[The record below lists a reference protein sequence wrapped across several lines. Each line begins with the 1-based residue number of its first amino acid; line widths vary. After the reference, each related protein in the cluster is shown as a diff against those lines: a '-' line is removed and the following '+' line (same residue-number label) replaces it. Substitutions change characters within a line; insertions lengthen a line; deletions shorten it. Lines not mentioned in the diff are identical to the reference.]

1 MSIQI
6 SKMKV
11 VGCKRI
17 KAVEVDIA
25 ENDLVVF
32 GGKNRQG
39 KTSMLD
45 SVAWCLGGGK
55 FAPSNPV
62 NEESETLEI
71 TVILNDGTSARR
83 GGKNA
88 ALTAVDSRGKKLNQ
102 SHLNDKVGAFSLN
115 LQKFMDA
122 PAKEKADALLAAI
135 GVGDKLTEADAKID
149 RLYQRRETFGQSKT
163 AKEKY
168 AAELPV
174 YKDAP
179 KEKVSVSELMAQ
191 HKENSEANAQNNQQR
206 ATLEKHER
214 MAVDMQ
220 DEITQLQATL
230 DAKELALINLQAEIA
245 VEKKAVSG
253 LVDCDLTE
261 TESAINASETVN
273 AQVSA
278 NEAKAAAVK
287 VAKEMKAQYDV
298 MTGAVEEA
306 RRERLALM
314 DVVTMPMPE
323 MSVEHGELLYRGQ
336 KWDCMSDSE
345 RIIVSISLARA
356 INPECGFT
364 TANRFEQLDIDTQN
378 EVREWC
384 KREGFQVIAARVS
397 TNPEECTLIIE
408 DGRIKD

>member
-1 MSIQI
+1 MSTQI

-17 KAVEVDIA
+17 KAVEVDVA

-45 SVAWCLGGGK
+45 GVAWCLGGGK

-62 NEESETLEI
+62 NDESESLEI
-71 TVILNDGTSARR
+71 TVILNDGTRARR

-88 ALTAVDSRGKKLNQ
+88 ALTVVDSDGKKLNQ
-102 SHLNDKVGAFSLN
+102 SHLNEKVGAFSLN

-135 GVGDKLTEADAKID
+135 GVGDKLTEADTKIE
-149 RLYQRRETFGQSKT
+149 RLYQQRETFGQSKT
-163 AKEKY
+163 AKEKH
-168 AAELPV
+168 AAELPQ

-179 KEKVSVSELMAQ
+179 KEKVSVSELMVQ
-191 HKENSEANAQNNQQR
+191 HKANSEINAQNNQQR

-214 MAVDMQ
+214 IAVDMQ
-220 DEITQLQATL
+220 KEITQIQATL
-230 DAKELALINLQAEIA
+230 AAKELALMNLQTENVA
-245 VEKKAVSG
+245 EKKAVAE
-253 LVDCDLTE
+253 LIDCDLAK
-261 TESAINASETVN
+261 TESAINASETIN

-278 NEAKAAAVK
+278 NETKTEALK
-287 VAKEMKAQYDV
+287 VAKEMKAQYDA
-298 MTGAVEEA
+298 MTEAVEEA

-314 DVVTMPMPE
+314 DGVTMPLPE

-356 INPECGFT
+356 INPECGVT
-364 TANRFEQLDIDTQN
+364 IANRFEQLDGDTQN
-378 EVREWC
+378 EVRDWC
-384 KREGFQVIAARVS
+384 RRNEFQVIAARVS